1 MRPRSLLA
9 FGLLALAGC
18 AALPADQLGSV
29 EPRHRLPLDEDRA
42 PAVVEVW
49 DPWEGFNR
57 GVWWFNVEVD
67 ERILLPVAE
76 SYRTNVPEVVRDRV
90 HNFFGNLSEIRNAAN
105 GLLQARPEVASRAV
119 IRFAVNSTIGI
130 VGLFDVAGA
139 AGLERQDEDFGQTL
153 GWWGVPPGPFLVLP
167 VLGPS
172 NLRDTL
178 GLAVD
183 TAASRTVRPAA
194 EINEKAYPNPAVH
207 GLEAVDTR
215 ANIEFRYYDSG
226 SAFEYD
232 VVRFLSGKQ
241 RELAIRR

>member
-1 MRPRSLLA
+1 MTPRPLAALLLLA
-9 FGLLALAGC
+9 SAGC

-29 EPRHRLPLDEDRA
+29 EPRHRLPVEDGRER
-42 PAVVEVW
+42 AVVEVW

-57 GVWWFNVEVD
+57 GVYAFNAELD
-67 ERILLPVAE
+67 ERILLPVADA
-76 SYRTNVPEVVRDRV
+76 YRTNVPDVVRDRV
-90 HNFFGNLSEIRNAAN
+90 RNFFDNLGEIRNAAN

-130 VGLFDVAGA
+130 FGLFDVAGA
-139 AGLERQDEDFGQTL
+139 AGLQEQDEDFGQTL

-172 NLRDTL
+172 NLRDAV

-183 TAASRTVRPAA
+183 TAASRTVSPAA
-194 EINEKAYPNPAVH
+194 EVNELAYPNPAVY
-207 GLEAVDTR
+207 GLEVVDTR

-232 VVRFLSGKQ
+232 VVRFLAGKQ

>member
-1 MRPRSLLA
+1 MRRRA
-9 FGLLALAGC
+9 GAALALFALTGC
-18 AALPADQLGSV
+18 AALPADQLGTL
-29 EPRHRLPLDEDRA
+29 EPRHRLPLDEERA
-42 PAVVEVW
+42 PAVVEVS

-57 GVWWFNVEVD
+57 GVWWFNVELD
-67 ERILLPVAE
+67 EKILLPVADA
-76 SYRTNVPEVVRDRV
+76 YRTQVPEVVRDRV
-90 HNFFGNLSEIRNAAN
+90 TNFFGNLGEIRNAAN

-130 VGLFDVAGA
+130 FGLFDVAGA
-139 AGLERQDEDFGQTL
+139 AGLQEQKEDFGQTL

-172 NLRDTL
+172 NLRDAF

-183 TAASRTVRPAA
+183 TVATRTVSPAA
-194 EINEKAYPNPAVH
+194 EVNELAHPNPAVY
-207 GLEAVDTR
+207 GLEVVDTR
-215 ANIEFRYYDSG
+215 ANIEFRYFDSG

-232 VVRFLSGKQ
+232 VVRFLAGKQ